1 MVEKETIL
9 ERIKSL
15 EKYVVEIKK
24 YQNLS
29 PEQLKSDL
37 GELWK
42 VEHGLQL
49 SIECIL
55 DIGNH
60 IITEERLGTPQ
71 SYHEIVELLGAK
83 RVIPT
88 ELANE
93 MAGIAGFRNILI
105 HEYLKVDPKKVYE
118 NLQKGPGQFER
129 FIRAILEYLG

>member
-1 MVEKETIL
+1 MVDRETIL
-9 ERIKSL
+9 ERIKTL
-15 EKYVVEIKK
+15 EKYLDELKK

-29 PEQLKSDL
+29 QEQLKSDL

-49 SIECIL
+49 AIECIL

-60 IITEERLGTPQ
+60 VITEERLGTPQ
-71 SYHEIVELLGAK
+71 SYHEIVELLGEK
-83 RVIPT
+83 RVIPA

-105 HEYLKVDPKKVYE
+105 HEYLKVDAQKVHE
-118 NLQKGPGQFER
+118 NLQKGPAQFER
-129 FIRAILEYLG
+129 FIRAILEHLR